1 MKNAPTGQGNGA
13 PGEQLTLIDPPQF
26 CPTCP
31 TANTMPDRLLWVLL
45 AGGSVDHPEFEELT
59 GSWRLAAAA
68 AELRALGWPVE
79 TIDIPAPTPEA
90 PGRCIG
96 RYHMAPAAIEA
107 GRELLRNARGG
118 A

>member
-1 MKNAPTGQGNGA
+1 MKNAPTGQGSGA
-13 PGEQLTLIDPPQF
+13 PGEQLSFIDPPPF
-26 CPTCP
+26 CPACP

-68 AELRALGWPVE
+68 AELRALGWPDE
-79 TIDIPAPTPEA
+79 TTDIPAPTPEA
-90 PGRCIG
+90 PQRCIG

-107 GRELLRNARGG
+107 GRELLRNARGS
-118 A
+118 

>member
-1 MKNAPTGQGNGA
+1 MPFSPTLPAPN
-13 PGEQLTLIDPPQF
+13 TL
-26 CPTCP
+26 
-31 TANTMPDRLLWVLL
+31 PDRLLWVLL
-45 AGGSVDHPEFEELT
+45 AGGTVDHPAFEELT

-79 TIDIPAPTPEA
+79 TIEIPAPTPEA
-90 PGRCIG
+90 PQRCIG